1 MAKNIVL
8 LIFKLIVIFINII
21 PHNNTYNNCQKNTR
35 CAPMKIKDEIIGKEV
50 MDNQGA
56 LVGKIKDLDLDLKS
70 KKIDAIEL
78 EDTGLSGKIGLGEK
92 KILPFDL
99 VEHIGDKVIIKQI
112 K

>member
-1 MAKNIVL
+1 
-8 LIFKLIVIFINII
+8 
-21 PHNNTYNNCQKNTR
+21 
-35 CAPMKIKDEIIGKEV
+35 MKINDEIIGKEV
-50 MDNQGA
+50 MDNQGN

-70 KKIDAIEL
+70 RRIDAIEL
-78 EDTGLSGKIGLGEK
+78 EDTGLSSKLGFGEK